1 MTVMKYVPESVF
13 SCRFRQS
20 LFFVKLQTFTVNGS
34 DRVCGEISFNKV
46 QISATNGSNKVCN
59 GVCLS
64 EASGY
69 YYERQCTSSWQIL
82 WQNLVLV

>member
-1 MTVMKYVPESVF
+1 MKYVPESVF

-34 DRVCGEISFNKV
+34 DRVCGRICFCKV
-46 QISATNGSNKVCN
+46 QTFAINGSNNVCN

-64 EASGY
+64 EASGH
-69 YYERQCTSSWQIL
+69 YYER
-82 WQNLVLV
+82 